1 MKAIQIPAYGAPDVI
16 QLRDVAAPTPKAN
29 EVLVKV
35 VATSVNFSTGLL
47 VTGQPFLGRLM
58 VGGPTTPKIKT
69 PGNDLAGRVIAV
81 GSAVTRFR
89 LGDAVFGDLA
99 GHGYGTYAELVA
111 VPESALTLKPAKL
124 SFEEAAAAP
133 EAGLVA
139 LQALRDLGGLQ
150 AGEHVLIVGA
160 SGGIG
165 TFAVQLAKYFG
176 AEVTAVVSPRNIDL
190 VRTLGADHVIDYTRE
205 DFARNGQQYDLI
217 LSTAGYRSL
226 ADYKRALKPGG
237 RYVTTGGSLK
247 QVFAALLFGA
257 LVGGGHKMAAL
268 NVKPNKDLD
277 YLGSLMESGAVR
289 VVIDRCYPLSQS
301 AEAIRYYLTGKTRG
315 KIIIQVAPEGA

>member
-1 MKAIQIPAYGAPDVI
+1 MKAIQIPAYGAPDVL

-47 VTGQPFLGRLM
+47 VTGEPFLGRLM
-58 VGGPTTPKIKT
+58 VGAPTAPKIKT
-69 PGNDLAGRVIAV
+69 PGNDLAGVVVAV

-89 LGDAVFGDLA
+89 PGDAVFGDLA
-99 GHGYGTYAELVA
+99 EYGYGTYAELVA
-111 VPESALTLKPAKL
+111 APESALALKPAKL
-124 SFEEAAAAP
+124 SFADAAAAP

-139 LQALRDLGGLQ
+139 LQGLRDLGGLQ
-150 AGEHVLIVGA
+150 AGEQVLIVGA

-165 TFAVQLAKYFG
+165 TFAVQLAKHFG
-176 AEVTAVVSPRNIDL
+176 AEVTTVVSPRNIDL

-217 LSTAGYRSL
+217 LATAGYRSL
-226 ADYKRALKPGG
+226 ADYKRTLKPGG

-247 QVFAALLFGA
+247 QVFAALLLGP
-257 LVGGGHKMAAL
+257 LVGGRHKLAVL
-268 NVKPNKDLD
+268 NLKPNKDLD
-277 YLGSLMESGAVR
+277 YLGSLLESRAIK
-289 VVIDRCYPLSQS
+289 VVIDRCYPLSQA

-315 KIIIQVAPEGA
+315 KIIIEVAPDGA